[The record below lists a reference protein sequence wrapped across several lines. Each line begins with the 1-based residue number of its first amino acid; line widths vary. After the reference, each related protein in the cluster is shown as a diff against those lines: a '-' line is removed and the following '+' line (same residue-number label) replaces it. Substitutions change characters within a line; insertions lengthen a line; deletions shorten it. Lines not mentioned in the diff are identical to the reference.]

1 MEQLSLPLISAAY
14 AFAGL
19 LLCAAHYAVTRHSA
33 RSVDAGTGGDVIH
46 DRPQSERLREAAFVG
61 AGWGLWLVLATVA
74 AAVLGLYLAG
84 LLAFR
89 GIAALATH
97 GPR

>member
-19 LLCAAHYAVTRHSA
+19 LLGAAHYAVMRHSA
-33 RSVDAGTGGDVIH
+33 RWVDAGPGGDVIH
-46 DRPQSERLREAAFVG
+46 DRPQSERLREAAFIG
-61 AGWGLWLVLATVA
+61 AGWGLWILL
-74 AAVLGLYLAG
+74 AAVAVVLLGLYLAA

-89 GIAALATH
+89 GIADLAAH
-97 GPR
+97 WLR